1 MTSNS
6 ELLIVRAYDGEVI
19 TNVSKVDAKTAEAML
34 ERAYQLHQSRTEIPM
49 WRRIEI
55 LRNLIPLMQ
64 AEAEK
69 LALLIAYEGGK
80 PLADARVEVD
90 RAINGVDLA
99 IAELGTHAGVEIPM
113 GLTKAG
119 AGRMAFTTK
128 EPIGVVMAVS
138 AFNHPLN
145 LIVHQVVPAVAV
157 GCPVIIKPAGPTPLS
172 CIRFVELLHKAGLP
186 EEWCQTCVCDNMV
199 AEKLITDPRVAFFS
213 FIGSARVGWYLRSK
227 LAPGTRC
234 ALEHGGAAPVI
245 IAKDADIDRMLPLL
259 VKGGYYHAGQVC
271 VSVQR
276 MFVDNAI
283 KADFAAALTEKVVA
297 LNVGDPSDAATDVGP
312 LIRTGEVDR
321 VESWVDEAVDG
332 GATCLTGGNRITD
345 RVYAPTI
352 LMDPDARAK
361 VSTLEIFGPVT
372 CVYGFDDIG
381 EAVSIANSLPVAFQ
395 ASVFSQ
401 DINTALNTARN
412 LDAAAVMVNDHTAF
426 RVDWMP
432 FAGRKTSGL
441 GVGGI
446 GHTMADMSQDKMV
459 VVATG

>member
-1 MTSNS
+1 MTTNS
-6 ELLIVRAYDGEVI
+6 DLQIVRAFDGEPIASVK
-19 TNVSKVDAKTAEAML
+19 KVTAPKADAML
-34 ERAYQLHQSRTEIPM
+34 ERAYMLHRSGAPVPM

-55 LRNLIPLMQ
+55 LRALIPLMQ
-64 AEAEK
+64 AEAEE
-69 LALLIAYEGGK
+69 LALMIAYEGGK
-80 PLADARVEVD
+80 PLTDARIEVD
-90 RAINGVDLA
+90 RAINGVGLA
-99 IAELGTHAGVEIPM
+99 IAELGNHAGVEIPM

-119 AGRMAFTTK
+119 SGRMAFTTK

-172 CIRFVELLHKAGLP
+172 CLRFVELLHKAGLP
-186 EEWCQTCVCDNMV
+186 EEWCQTCVCDNAV
-199 AEKLITDPRVAFFS
+199 AEKIITDPRVAFFS

-245 IAKDADIDRMLPLL
+245 IASDADIDRMLPLL

-276 MFVDNAI
+276 IFVDNAI
-283 KADFAAALTEKVVA
+283 KMDFADALKA
-297 LNVGDPSDAATDVGP
+297 LVSDLKVGDPCKAATEVGP

-321 VESWVDEAVDG
+321 VEGWVNEAVDEGAKCLIG
-332 GATCLTGGNRITD
+332 GKRLTD
-345 RVYAPTI
+345 RIYAPTV
-352 LMDPDARAK
+352 LLDASADSK

-372 CVYGFDDIG
+372 CVYGYDDIR
-381 EAVSIANSLPVAFQ
+381 AAIDWANSLPVAFQ

-401 DINTALNTARN
+401 NINTALNTSRM
-412 LDAAAVMVNDHTAF
+412 LDAAAVMINDHTAF

-432 FAGRKTSGL
+432 FAGRKASGL
-441 GVGGI
+441 GIGGI
-446 GHTMADMSQDKMV
+446 GHTMADMSHDKMIV
-459 VVATG
+459 MAVG